1 METFPYTSRMD
12 GLDGREIGL
21 RDTEPREVLKIL
33 ANVHRRRVASRGFSH
48 DLKEFSGKVIHHH
61 AAILAIPNLSRE
73 RMNLPASKT
82 HPRQS
87 FRFVVR
93 LHLRN
98 ELSVAA
104 LSLND
109 GNDARTLPARVPHN
123 QMMGNMAMLQPVAIL
138 RLQRQR
144 RNERWWRR
152 PFGKRFHQS
161 LRKSGPA
168 ASEPSYHPR
177 VSCTS
182 PRLRVSRYRQSLSS
196 ERPNSRGT
204 SDSCA

>member
-1 METFPYTSRMD
+1 METFPYTSLMD

-87 FRFVVR
+87 FRFVVL

-98 ELSVAA
+98 ELSVAS

-109 GNDARTLPARVPHN
+109 GNDACTLRARHPST
-123 QMMGNMAMLQPVAIL
+123 QMMANIPVV
-138 RLQRQR
+138 Q
-144 RNERWWRR
+144 
-152 PFGKRFHQS
+152 
-161 LRKSGPA
+161 
-168 ASEPSYHPR
+168 
-177 VSCTS
+177 V
-182 PRLRVSRYRQSLSS
+182 V
-196 ERPNSRGT
+196 
-204 SDSCA
+204 

>member
-1 METFPYTSRMD
+1 MEGRSASVTPSPARYSRYSLTF
-12 GLDGREIGL
+12 IGGVSL
-21 RDTEPREVLKIL
+21 PE
-33 ANVHRRRVASRGFSH
+33 ASRTTSKNFP
-48 DLKEFSGKVIHHH
+48 GKSFIIT
-61 AAILAIPNLSRE
+61 ASILAIPNLNRE
-73 RMNLPASKT
+73 RMNLPASET
-82 HPRQS
+82 HARQS

-93 LHLRN
+93 LHLRH

-152 PFGKRFHQS
+152 PFGE
-161 LRKSGPA
+161 A
-168 ASEPSYHPR
+168 
-177 VSCTS
+177 
-182 PRLRVSRYRQSLSS
+182 
-196 ERPNSRGT
+196 
-204 SDSCA
+204 